1 MKRVTFLTTQEA
13 ARLVGCHASTINN
26 RVAKGHLQ
34 PTARAGFFARAL
46 CLWTE
51 DQLPEIR
58 RAVMEHARREPSERE
73 KRTARRGGWVL

>member
-34 PTARAGFFARAL
+34 PAARAGFFARAL
-46 CLWTE
+46 YLWTE